1 MYLVNRTD
9 SDSGQIDCLFNEAT
23 AFGIYCESGC
33 FFVSFSVNDTLAF
46 SENNFLTVEKQD
58 VLSIILKNYVLSI
71 YIGFL

>member
-1 MYLVNRTD
+1 M
-9 SDSGQIDCLFNEAT
+9 
-23 AFGIYCESGC
+23 
-33 FFVSFSVNDTLAF
+33 SFSVNDTLAF